1 MKGEFRMKTAMAT
14 LAVLLCATALV
25 AQTGPTYRVRRP
37 RPADFEQL
45 RTFLGLTDQQVDQI
59 KNLRKAQL
67 ETVQPLLQTL
77 RQTRQNLRA
86 ELKKDPIDSG
96 RVSQL
101 REQVESQLAALQ
113 TKRTELQTQIRNV
126 LTSQQLSQLAQL
138 ENALKVQAAAREAV
152 ALGLI
157 TPPAGF
163 RGMRGMLRR
172 PLMTGPILGGAG
184 RMMRGMGRP
193 QRP

>member
-1 MKGEFRMKTAMAT
+1 
-14 LAVLLCATALV
+14 
-25 AQTGPTYRVRRP
+25 
-37 RPADFEQL
+37 
-45 RTFLGLTDQQVDQI
+45 LTDQQVDQI